1 MIDAYI
7 YDGLRTPFGR
17 HGGALAPVR
26 PDDLLAGVVRT
37 LTNRN
42 PFALTAYEDIVIGN
56 TNQAGEDARNVAR
69 HAGLLAGLPE
79 SVAGI
84 TVNRLCGSGLAA
96 VLDAARAIRC
106 GEGQL
111 LIAGGTESMSRAP
124 FVMAKAE
131 AAYSRDLRI
140 FDSTIGARFPNPK
153 VEAEFG
159 NDSMPETA
167 QNIADALGISRQE
180 SDAFAA
186 RSQARYEAA
195 RQRGFFDQELTAV
208 SVPQG
213 RKQPPLDV
221 TADEH
226 PRPAVV
232 LDKLAGLPS
241 IVEGG
246 IITAGNA
253 SGVNDGAAALI
264 LGSRE
269 AGDAAGVTP
278 RARILAGAVAGMSPR
293 LMGLG
298 PVEACRKVL
307 ARAGLTLEQMDVIEI
322 NEAFATQVLGC
333 CKQLGIAGDD
343 ERLNPNGGAI
353 AVGHPLGASGARL
366 ALTALRQLE
375 ACGGRYALVSLCIGL
390 GQGVAMVIERQ

>member
-159 NDSMPETA
+159 DDSMPETA

-253 SGVNDGAAALI
+253 SGVNDGAAALV

-269 AGDAAGVTP
+269 AGDAAGVAP
-278 RARILAGAVAGMSPR
+278 RARILAGAVAGVSPR

>member
-159 NDSMPETA
+159 DDSMPETA

-269 AGDAAGVTP
+269 AGDAAGVAP
-278 RARILAGAVAGMSPR
+278 RARILAGAVAGVSPR

>member
-269 AGDAAGVTP
+269 AGDAAGVAP
-278 RARILAGAVAGMSPR
+278 RARILAGAVAGVSPR

-307 ARAGLTLEQMDVIEI
+307 ARASLTLEQMDVIEI